1 MVNSRRIAPA
11 IPTFG
16 IVNSD
21 DFQPGTYPKK
31 RLMIRD
37 VFLVRHAKSNW
48 DYPHLRDIERPLN
61 DRGLRDAPRMAK
73 YFADLGLH
81 PDIIIS
87 SPAVRALTT
96 AAFFKVELDIE
107 GEDFWVRDQIYEGS
121 ASTLLQLIQLL
132 PEGVERPVIFGH
144 NPGFTMF
151 ANHFPGGDFMNV
163 PTCGIVHYQADISHW
178 GEFGPGSVKVVAHY
192 FPKEVL

>member
-1 MVNSRRIAPA
+1 M
-11 IPTFG
+11 
-16 IVNSD
+16 
-21 DFQPGTYPKK
+21 K
-31 RLMIRD
+31 RN

-61 DRGLRDAPRMAK
+61 DRGLRDAPRMAR
-73 YFADLGLH
+73 YFADAGPL
-81 PDIIIS
+81 PDTLIS

-96 AAFFKVELDIE
+96 AAFFKVELDVD
-107 GEDFWVRDQIYEGS
+107 GEDFWIRDEIYEG
-121 ASTLLQLIQLL
+121 AAGTLMQLVRLL
-132 PEGVERPVIFGH
+132 PESVECPMFFGH

-163 PTCGIVHYQADISHW
+163 PTCGIVHYQADINHW
-178 GEFGPGSVKVVAHY
+178 GEFSPEKAKVVAHY